1 MRMIV
6 PKRIILASASRRRQ
20 ILLRQIGLTFE
31 VRESDIPEEFEEV
44 KSIPENV
51 RTLALR
57 KAHAVVKPSDN
68 AIVIG
73 ADTVVVLDN
82 EVLTKPRDERDA
94 CEMLAK
100 LSGRTHEVYT
110 AFALLDCPTG
120 KSTSA
125 VETTKVTF
133 RKLSSQE
140 IKEYVASGS
149 PMDKAGA
156 YGIQDDYGA
165 VFVERIEGCYYN
177 VVGFPLARFYVTMQ
191 EFQKQLA

>member
-1 MRMIV
+1 MRMVV
-6 PKRIILASASRRRQ
+6 PKRLVLASASRRRQ

-31 VRESDIPEEFEEV
+31 VRESDIPEEFEEDR
-44 KSIPENV
+44 SIPENV

-57 KAHAVVKPSDN
+57 KAQAVVKPFDN

-73 ADTVVVLDN
+73 ADTVVLLDN
-82 EVLTKPRDERDA
+82 EVLTKPRDRRDA
-94 CEMLAK
+94 CQMLAK

-110 AFALLDCPTG
+110 GFALLDCPTG

-133 RKLSSQE
+133 RKLSGQE
-140 IKEYVASGS
+140 IDEYVASGS

-191 EFQKQLA
+191 EFRRQLA

>member
-1 MRMIV
+1 MKMLV
-6 PKRIILASASRRRQ
+6 PKRLILASASRRRQ
-20 ILLRQIGLTFE
+20 ILLRQVGLTFE
-31 VRESDIPEEFEEV
+31 VRESDIGEEFE
-44 KSIPENV
+44 KGLSIPENMK
-51 RTLALR
+51 TLALR
-57 KAHAVVKPSDN
+57 KAQAVVRPSDD

-82 EVLTKPRDERDA
+82 EVLTKPRDGRDA
-94 CEMLAK
+94 CRMLAK

-110 AFALLDCPTG
+110 GFVLLDSPTG
-120 KSTSA
+120 NSASA

-133 RKLSSQE
+133 RNLSGKE
-140 IKEYVASGS
+140 IDEYVSSGS

>member
-1 MRMIV
+1 MKMVV

-20 ILLRQIGLTFE
+20 ILLKQIGLTFE
-31 VRESDIPEEFEEV
+31 VRESDIAEEFEDG

-51 RTLALR
+51 KDLAIR
-57 KAHAVVKPSDN
+57 KARAVVRPSDD
-68 AIVIG
+68 AIIIG
-73 ADTVVVLDN
+73 ADTVVLLDN
-82 EVLTKPRDERDA
+82 EVLTKPSDESDA
-94 CEMLAK
+94 REMLAK
-100 LSGRTHEVYT
+100 LSGRIHEVYT
-110 AFALLDCPTG
+110 GFALLDRPTG
-120 KSTSA
+120 KSVSA

-133 RKLSSQE
+133 RKLTGRE
-140 IKEYVASGS
+140 IDEYVASGS

-177 VVGFPLARFYVTMQ
+177 VVGFPISRFYVTMR